1 MEKKKGKYATQRK
14 ISKTKKEEKLKKRNV
29 HCQ

>member
-14 ISKTKKEEKLKKRNV
+14 ISKTKKRRKIKLKKRPL
-29 HCQ
+29 